1 MTWSP
6 LTRLENLFGSM
17 RVVILIVALVLFRSP
32 GEAARPGSAVEY
44 LGGTLIS
51 LSPRTMGWLVTTDP
65 DSLVFSSRKSM
76 LRVPYERI
84 NQLEYGQK
92 VDRRVWEAVLL
103 SPLFVLSKKRDHYV
117 TVGFELEDGQQ
128 QALLFRVDK
137 DDVRGLLVSLEART
151 GRKVT
156 YQDDEA
162 RKAGK

>member
-1 MTWSP
+1 
-6 LTRLENLFGSM
+6 M
-17 RVVILIVALVLFRSP
+17 RVVLLILTLALLGSP

-44 LGGTLIS
+44 LGGTLGSI
-51 LSPRTMGWLVTTDP
+51 SPRTMGWLITTEP
-65 DSLVFSSRKSM
+65 DSLVFNCSKSM

-103 SPLFVLSKKRDHYV
+103 SPLFVLLKKRDHYV

-151 GRKVT
+151 GRKVA

>member
-1 MTWSP
+1 
-6 LTRLENLFGSM
+6 M
-17 RVVILIVALVLFRSP
+17 RFVTLILALMLPCGLS
-32 GEAARPGSAVEY
+32 EAARPGSAVEY
-44 LGGTLIS
+44 LGGTLAS
-51 LSPRTMGWLVTTDP
+51 LSPRTMGWLITTDP
-65 DSLVFSSRKSM
+65 DSLVFNSRKSM
-76 LRVPYERI
+76 IRVPYERI

-92 VDRRVWEAVLL
+92 VDRRLWEAVLL

-128 QALLFRVDK
+128 QALLFRVEK

-151 GRKVT
+151 GRKIT

>member
-1 MTWSP
+1 
-6 LTRLENLFGSM
+6 M
-17 RVVILIVALVLFRSP
+17 RVVILILALVLLDSP

-44 LGGTLIS
+44 LGGTLVS
-51 LSPRTMGWLVTTDP
+51 LSPRTMGWLITTDP
-65 DSLVFSSRKSM
+65 NSLVFNSRKSTI
-76 LRVPYERI
+76 RVPYERI

-103 SPLFVLSKKRDHYV
+103 SPLFVLLKKRDHYV

-137 DDVRGLLVSLEART
+137 GDLRGLLVSLEART
-151 GRKVT
+151 GRRVA

>member
-1 MTWSP
+1 MRAITLI
-6 LTRLENLFGSM
+6 LTL
-17 RVVILIVALVLFRSP
+17 ALLGGT

-44 LGGTLIS
+44 LGGTLVS
-51 LSPRTMGWLVTTDP
+51 LSPRTMGWLVTTEP
-65 DSLVFSSRKSM
+65 DSLVFNSKKSM

-92 VDRRVWEAVLL
+92 VDRRIWEAVVL
-103 SPLFVLSKKRDHYV
+103 SPLFVLLKKRDHYI

-151 GRKVT
+151 GRKIA

>member
-1 MTWSP
+1 
-6 LTRLENLFGSM
+6 M
-17 RVVILIVALVLFRSP
+17 RVVILIFALVLFRSP

-65 DSLVFSSRKSM
+65 DSLVFNSSKSM
-76 LRVPYERI
+76 IRVPYERI

-103 SPLFVLSKKRDHYV
+103 SPLFVLSKKRAHFV

-162 RKAGK
+162 RKAGE

>member
-1 MTWSP
+1 
-6 LTRLENLFGSM
+6 M
-17 RVVILIVALVLFRSP
+17 RVVILILTLVLLCIP

-44 LGGTLIS
+44 LGGTLVG
-51 LSPRTMGWLVTTDP
+51 LNPRTMGWLITTDP
-65 DSLVFSSRKSM
+65 DSLVFNSRKSM
-76 LRVPYERI
+76 IRVPYERI

-103 SPLFVLSKKRDHYV
+103 SPLFVLLKKRDHYV

-151 GRKVT
+151 GRKVAF
-156 YQDDEA
+156 QDDAA

>member
-1 MTWSP
+1 M
-6 LTRLENLFGSM
+6 RL
-17 RVVILIVALVLFRSP
+17 VILIPTLLLLCSP

-51 LSPRTMGWLVTTDP
+51 LSPRTMGWLITTDAE
-65 DSLVFSSRKSM
+65 SLIFNSRNSM

-92 VDRRVWEAVLL
+92 VNRRVWEAVLL
-103 SPLFVLSKKRDHYV
+103 SPLFVLLKKRDHYV

-128 QALLFRVDK
+128 QALLFRVEK

-151 GRKVT
+151 GRKIG

>member
-1 MTWSP
+1 M
-6 LTRLENLFGSM
+6 
-17 RVVILIVALVLFRSP
+17 I
-32 GEAARPGSAVEY
+32 
-44 LGGTLIS
+44 
-51 LSPRTMGWLVTTDP
+51 
-65 DSLVFSSRKSM
+65 
-76 LRVPYERI
+76 RVPYERI

-103 SPLFVLSKKRDHYV
+103 SPLFVLLKKRDHYV
-117 TVGFELEDGQQ
+117 TVGFELENGQQ

-156 YQDDEA
+156 YQDNEA